1 MRLKMKKTINYNL
14 KILNLSEE
22 HIKQI
27 CRFTKTKYVQ
37 GEWQRWQAFAKF
49 KWEHLKLQQERD
61 EILRKIRGIEQRTKQ
76 YPPPQSVLSELIQL
90 KDALKIR
97 KEKDGSAI

>member
-1 MRLKMKKTINYNL
+1 MKKTINY
-14 KILNLSEE
+14 KSRIPNLSEE

-27 CRFTKTKYVQ
+27 ARFTKTQYVQ

-49 KWEHLKLQQERD
+49 KWAHLKQQEDRD
-61 EILRKIRGIEQRTKQ
+61 GLIRQIRRIEQRTNL
-76 YPPPQSVLSELIQL
+76 YPPTQSVLSELIQL

>member
-1 MRLKMKKTINYNL
+1 MRLKMKKTINY
-14 KILNLSEE
+14 KSRIPNLSEE
-22 HIKQI
+22 HIKQLG
-27 CRFTKTKYVQ
+27 RLTKTNYVQ
-37 GEWQRWQAFAKF
+37 GEFQKWDAFAKF

>member
-1 MRLKMKKTINYNL
+1 MKKPINYRCR
-14 KILNLSEE
+14 IPNLSEE

-27 CRFTKTKYVQ
+27 CRFTKTQYVQ

-61 EILRKIRGIEQRTKQ
+61 ELMRKIRTIEKRTKQ

-97 KEKDGSAI
+97 KERDGSAI

>member
-1 MRLKMKKTINYNL
+1 MKKTINY
-14 KILNLSEE
+14 KCRIPNLSEE

-27 CRFTKTKYVQ
+27 GRFTKIQDVQ

-61 EILRKIRGIEQRTKQ
+61 VLLRKIRRIEQRTKL

>member
-1 MRLKMKKTINYNL
+1 MKKPINY
-14 KILNLSEE
+14 KCRVPNLSED

-27 CRFTKTKYVQ
+27 CRFTKTQYVQ

-61 EILRKIRGIEQRTKQ
+61 ELIRKIRGIEKRTKQ
-76 YPPPQSVLSELIQL
+76 YPPTQSVLSELIQL
-90 KDALKIR
+90 RNKLKTI
-97 KEKDGSAI
+97 KEHYGTAI

>member
-1 MRLKMKKTINYNL
+1 MKKTINY
-14 KILNLSEE
+14 KCSIPNLSEE

-27 CRFTKTKYVQ
+27 GRFTKTQYVR

-49 KWEHLKLQQERD
+49 KWAHLKLQQERD
-61 EILRKIRGIEQRTKQ
+61 ELLRKIRRIEQRTKQ
-76 YPPPQSVLSELIQL
+76 YPPTQSVLSELIQL

-97 KEKDGSAI
+97 KEKDGSVI

>member
-1 MRLKMKKTINYNL
+1 MKKTINY
-14 KILNLSEE
+14 KSRISNLSEE

-27 CRFTKTKYVQ
+27 GRFTKTQYVH

-49 KWEHLKLQQERD
+49 KWEHLKLQQKRD
-61 EILRKIRGIEQRTKQ
+61 ELIRQIRRVEQRTKQ

-97 KEKDGSAI
+97 KEKDGSTI

>member
-1 MRLKMKKTINYNL
+1 MRLKMKKTINY
-14 KILNLSEE
+14 KCRIPKLSEE

-27 CRFTKTKYVQ
+27 YRFTKTQYVQ

-61 EILRKIRGIEQRTKQ
+61 ELIRKIRGIEKRTKQ
-76 YPPPQSVLSELIQL
+76 YPPTQSVLSDLIQF
-90 KDALKIR
+90 KVELKIR
-97 KEKDGSAI
+97 EEKDGSAI

>member
-1 MRLKMKKTINYNL
+1 MRINF
-14 KILNLSEE
+14 KQRIPQFTEE

-61 EILRKIRGIEQRTKQ
+61 ELLRKIRRIEQRTKQ
-76 YPPPQSVLSELIQL
+76 YPPTQSALSEFIQL
-90 KDALKIR
+90 KDELKIR
-97 KEKDGSAI
+97 KEKDGSAV

>member
-1 MRLKMKKTINYNL
+1 MKKTINY
-14 KILNLSEE
+14 KCRIPNLSEE

-27 CRFTKTKYVQ
+27 GRFTKTQDVQ

-61 EILRKIRGIEQRTKQ
+61 ELFRKIRGIEQRTKQ
-76 YPPPQSVLSELIQL
+76 YPPTQSVLSELIEL
-90 KDALKIR
+90 KDELKNR
-97 KEKDGSAI
+97 READGSAI

>member
-1 MRLKMKKTINYNL
+1 MKKTIKY
-14 KILNLSEE
+14 KCRIPNLSEE

-27 CRFTKTKYVQ
+27 GRFTKTQDVQ

-49 KWEHLKLQQERD
+49 KWKHLKLQQERD
-61 EILRKIRGIEQRTKQ
+61 VLLRKIRRIEQRTKQ
-76 YPPPQSVLSELIQL
+76 YPPTQSALSELIQL
-90 KDALKIR
+90 KDELKIR